1 MKKLFALLITALI
14 ILTLSS
20 CKVTIKK
27 EMQLGGEIDDIIS
40 INIYEVEREEYI
52 GSDIDDSV
60 LDIRNECEP
69 VCTLVGDEIDGFVRE
84 LLALEYAR
92 DVILPLPIDYAL
104 LFADG
109 YVVFIEYS
117 CTGCDVYAEKGIYTH
132 SHYDQNIRHSYSP
145 DDCRGAV
152 SFNQFIEKFITD

>member
-1 MKKLFALLITALI
+1 MKKLFTLLITALI

-60 LDIRNECEP
+60 LDIRNEYEP
-69 VCTLVGDEIDGFVRE
+69 VCTLVGDEIDGFHGLAGRAGGEIVCQIKPKLTFVSVMICQIVGGGIVVRVGKSIGQIMGQFSQ
-84 LLALEYAR
+84 R
-92 DVILPLPIDYAL
+92 
-104 LFADG
+104 
-109 YVVFIEYS
+109 VVVPD
-117 CTGCDVYAEKGIYTH
+117 CPAAAGLQRPDTAKNVRMGI
-132 SHYDQNIRHSYSP
+132 
-145 DDCRGAV
+145 
-152 SFNQFIEKFITD
+152 